1 MKCATIAK
9 RVISAGLLSLLVVTS
24 LSAQVQKKEG
34 FHFTSPLSLSAGR
47 DNRFLAGESVQ
58 DDTVFLFLL
67 PTTSIVKASQRT
79 EFSFSYQPEF
89 ELFQDNSQ
97 LNAWNHTAGFRLSSK
112 ITPRLRLDV
121 GDSFLTTRDPSRRLG
136 NSSLVLPRSLFQENA
151 FYTGVDYELSAKTTL
166 GFRYD
171 TTVTLFNSPDATRT
185 GFFDQMG
192 HAGTVTLARRLTSQ
206 QKLSGTYSYL
216 TLRLLNRDN
225 DPSLP
230 ATPGVAEPTH
240 YLTLGYDVTLNRNL
254 VLRLAGGTIR
264 ANGFSY
270 MASGEIEKRLGPI
283 WIDLGYHRTISF
295 FGGLGSRGLGISPDL
310 RISDGLLV
318 GNIYQM
324 ATFGVRG
331 NLTSR
336 LGLDMHV
343 RGSKTSSGRPGSAIK
358 SLIGSAR
365 VDYKLTDRVVLFST
379 AEVYAQRSNEQI
391 GIPLSRGRFF
401 GGLEIILSRSNG
413 SRESRRSPVSTTTP
427 GNDF

>member
-1 MKCATIAK
+1 MKCTTMVK
-9 RVISAGLLSLLVVTS
+9 RVISVGMLSLLVVTS

-34 FHFTSPLSLSAGR
+34 FHLTSPLSLSAGR
-47 DNRFLAGESVQ
+47 DNRFLAGDSVL

-79 EFSFSYQPEF
+79 EFSLSYQPEF
-89 ELFQDNSQ
+89 ELFQENSD
-97 LNAWNHTAGFRLSSK
+97 LNAWNHTAGLRLSSK
-112 ITPRLRLDV
+112 ITPRLRLDM

-136 NSSLVLPRSLFQENA
+136 NSSLVLPRSLFKENA
-151 FYTGVDYELSAKTTL
+151 FFAGVDYELNPKTTL
-166 GFRYD
+166 GFRFD
-171 TTVTLFNSPDATRT
+171 NTVTLFNSPDAART

-192 HAGTVTLARRLTSQ
+192 NAGTVTVARRLTSQ

-216 TLRLLNRDN
+216 TLRLLNRDG

-230 ATPGVAEPTH
+230 VIPGDAAPTH
-240 YLTLGYDVTLNRNL
+240 YLTLGYDVTLNRDL
-254 VLRLAGGTIR
+254 LLRIAGGTIH

-283 WIDLGYHRTISF
+283 WIDAGYHRTISF
-295 FGGLGSRGLGISPDL
+295 FGGLGARGLGASPDL
-310 RISDGLLV
+310 RFSDGLLV

-324 ATFGVRG
+324 VSFGVRG

-365 VDYKLTDRVVLFST
+365 MDYKLTDRVVLFST
-379 AEVYAQRSNEQI
+379 AEVYGQRSNEAI
-391 GIPLSRGRFF
+391 GLPLSRARFF

-413 SRESRRSPVSTTTP
+413 SRESRRSRALTTTP
-427 GNDF
+427 GQ

>member
-1 MKCATIAK
+1 MKGTKMVK
-9 RVISAGLLSLLVVTS
+9 RVIAVAVLSLLLTTS
-24 LSAQVQKKEG
+24 LSAQVEKKEG

-47 DNRFLAGESVQ
+47 DNQFLAGESVR
-58 DDTVFLFLL
+58 DDTVFLLL
-67 PTTSIVKASQRT
+67 GPTASIVRASQRT
-79 EFSFSYQPEF
+79 EFSLSYQPEF
-89 ELFQDNSQ
+89 ELFQENSD

-112 ITPRLRLDV
+112 ITPRLRLDM

-151 FYTGVDYELSAKTTL
+151 FYTGLEYELNPKTTL
-166 GFRYD
+166 GVRFD
-171 TTVTLFNSPDATRT
+171 NTVTLFNSPDAART

-192 HAGTVTLARRLTSQ
+192 YAGTVTLARRLTTQ
-206 QKLSGTYSYL
+206 QKLTGTYSYL

-230 ATPGVAEPTH
+230 VLSGVSEPTH

-254 VLRLAGGTIR
+254 LLRLAGGTIH

-283 WIDLGYHRTISF
+283 WINAGYHRTISF
-295 FGGLGSRGLGISPDL
+295 FGGLGARGLGPSPEL
-310 RISDGLLV
+310 RFSDGLLV

-331 NLTSR
+331 NLTER
-336 LGLDMHV
+336 LGLDVHV

-365 VDYKLTDRVVLFST
+365 LDYKLTDRVVLFST
-379 AEVYAQRSNEQI
+379 AEVYGQRSNELI
-391 GIPLSRGRFF
+391 GVPLSRGRFF

-413 SRESRRSPVSTTTP
+413 SRESRRSPALTTTP
-427 GNDF
+427 GN